1 MRNLVLGLA
10 AVLWAQTSTAWKWYG
25 YTQENSPD
33 RHTYPVS
40 TLWSSQKGVVRY
52 LSDTIYV
59 MGTYWGEHNTS
70 MELPDTVG
78 SSINPTISGAGDDVR
93 TYLAAYDRH
102 TGAILWWMYFYH
114 RSHRSDNTWG
124 QDMAVASD
132 GTVYLLLIGHPNG
145 LYWEFKNRNGGA
157 SSGSW
162 NQTVLSGARASHL
175 LKIQPYQSNPIL
187 ARSSIGLS
195 GSVEGIIISACDLKH
210 LLLVGDTLLFA
221 SGEFR
226 TLVESNLN
234 AVSSTSSTLF
244 TIPAGNIRNRG
255 LLVRW
260 NLADPN
266 LSNPK
271 AAQLRYGSFLSGNAD
286 VTGHRLAHDS
296 VSKRIRWLVE
306 MEDLGQRRLIYD
318 LSTTRF
324 GNDYWT
330 NINGPTEVTEYTLR
344 VLSINMD
351 LSFPLTLDY
360 HNLAQSTA
368 IPPTES
374 PYVFSHNDTL
384 VWARRLGINTS
395 LINGPISVSLT
406 TTSGIDYALL
416 VEQVL
421 TSSGNNPNLSL
432 YLQIPGAR
440 SLSLS
445 GMTVERAGELVYLS
459 GSASGTSWGAGN
471 SLPLGLRDNSRA
483 GFLIGLRRAD
493 PPTYRIIGY
502 RPFFSVGEARDFVE
516 VIGMIYNPTQAQ
528 FYLLG
533 TAQDSLLMRPVW
545 PLGRADTIRPSPQN
559 NIPERLWVGR
569 LDWYRISASGS
580 YTACVPDTIT
590 SAPVMIG
597 VSGRNVHTSEVPPG
611 TNPGWL
617 FDWLPLATP
626 WRSTAAPLHI
636 MGPFMGT
643 SEGTYSYDI
652 SPLVAQGQFAPGDYC
667 ISGTV
672 APVLAGRRADII
684 DTLKLTVSGTTVPV
698 MGRAT
703 QTALTYL
710 VAPYAG
716 QIGSSIPTTITG
728 PYPRYRLEDWRFPT
742 IGITNLHYLPYLRG
756 KEALLIT
763 STSVS
768 VKAVWSIDLMT
779 GLVDSLPLPP
789 NPNIQRYVPDPVRG
803 TYWTIASRTIPTSI
817 RTENLYQA
825 PPPWGTGDSLFI
837 QRPTGRVTVRRDLYP
852 MRYDSIWVRSIARAA
867 ILPHGDIIFFGVSYP
882 ISRQLQSD
890 SISLWRVSLE
900 KDTIYRLTEPNPPA
914 GCSQDGM
921 GSGAK
926 VRTPQTEIA
935 VCEDT
940 IYWIEK
946 MPHPSSCINNDI
958 TYLLRRAYP
967 TSTFPG
973 PLSYRVQTIDTIRPR
988 PGTSLRSYL
997 LYTKLPKPAL
1007 IFVTSD
1013 EVVRYQLS
1021 TQTRDTLLRCMSRSS
1036 LCCRYGLSDWI
1047 SGLDGVAL
1055 LRGGALAVLRT
1066 GTVKLAM
1073 PIALAGQ
1080 GDTLLSEESISSS
1093 SIAGGTPVSLRH
1105 SQDTLTFDW
1114 PDASG
1119 PGMDST
1125 YLEVHTT
1132 PCTRAMP
1139 FFYPFYHLPTF
1150 SVNLRGPDTVC
1161 VGQVFHTYVQPD
1173 TEVVVGTD
1181 CRVSLRLFAPAT
1193 AQQGLVSFLR
1203 DENDIVR
1210 WQATQSG
1217 YDTIRAAIAAP
1228 KWSYLVSTPSLAHPI
1243 RIREGHRLRLATALE
1258 GSYNATTFFHRPHP
1272 FLTRYNIGAYN
1283 QRILGVS
1290 SDSLW
1295 RLPYVP
1301 GDSLMKAWNILLIE
1315 PSRPCPGAGNLYCNT
1330 PWTALARVELR
1341 ESPSG
1346 PVVDSA
1352 YALIDTAGRLYFYG
1366 APLSDIGSF
1375 SIGSADTLHFCHCD
1389 PTTPK
1394 YITVRFP
1401 NHLPLHT
1408 PQLSLPVRG
1417 VGEADNIDLRDPTY
1431 LEGIPGEH
1439 YTFVP
1444 GPGGTLQAAA
1454 WAGNC
1459 ADLHNAFVP
1468 GGAHVDAGW
1477 INAADYDFVI
1487 TRNGITYGG
1496 FSIADLNSDGNVD
1509 ALDAVIVITN
1519 QNALRQSS
1527 RP

>member
-25 YTQENSPD
+25 YTQENSRDPD
-33 RHTYPVS
+33 IRPVP
-40 TLWSSQKGVVRY
+40 TIGSSQKGVVRY
-52 LSDTIYV
+52 LRDTIYV
-59 MGTYWGEHNTS
+59 MGTYGGEDNTS

-78 SSINPTISGAGDDVR
+78 SSTHPTIPGGAGNHVR

-114 RSHRSDNTWG
+114 TSGDTWG
-124 QDMAVASD
+124 QDMAIASD
-132 GTVYLLLIGHPNG
+132 GTVYLLLIGRPNR
-145 LYWEFKNRNGGA
+145 LDWEFQAPGRVPV
-157 SSGSW
+157 SGFW
-162 NQTVLSGARASHL
+162 NPTGLSGDRVSHL
-175 LKIQPYQSNPIL
+175 LKIQPYHSPPIVAQSSL
-187 ARSSIGLS
+187 GLS
-195 GSVEGIIISACDLKH
+195 ASGSGNVCDLKH

-221 SGEFR
+221 SGEFH
-226 TLVESNLN
+226 TSVALN
-234 AVSSTSSTLF
+234 DLKAVSSSTNSTLF
-244 TIPAGNIRNRG
+244 TITSPLNTKNRG

-260 NLADPN
+260 NLAANPN
-266 LSNPK
+266 LSNPT
-271 AAQLRYGSFLSGNAD
+271 AAQLRYGTPPNSAD
-286 VTGHRLAHDS
+286 VIGHRLAYDP
-296 VSKRIRWLVE
+296 VRNRIRWLVE
-306 MEDLGQRRLIYD
+306 MQDPASSSSRTLYYD
-318 LSTTRF
+318 LSDGGGGYAT
-324 GNDYWT
+324 
-330 NINGPTEVTEYTLR
+330 INGTSLVPPYTLR
-344 VLSINMD
+344 VLSLRTD
-351 LSFPLTLDY
+351 LSLPPPPNY
-360 HNLAQSTA
+360 HNLARSTSP
-368 IPPTES
+368 PPTES
-374 PYVFSHNDTL
+374 PYVFSHNNTV
-384 VWARRLGINTS
+384 VWARRLGDDAS
-395 LINGPISVSLT
+395 LINGTSSVSLT
-406 TTSGIDYALL
+406 TTPGTDYALL

-421 TSSGNNPNLSL
+421 TSSGNNPNLSR
-432 YLQIPGAR
+432 YLQIPGA
-440 SLSLS
+440 SALSLS

-471 SLPLGLRDNSRA
+471 SLPLGLRSSSRA
-483 GFLIGLRRAD
+483 GFLIGLRRAAG
-493 PPTYRIIGY
+493 PSPSTYRIIGY
-502 RPFFSVGEARDFVE
+502 RRFFSVGASRDSVE
-516 VIGMIYNPTQAQ
+516 VIGMIYNPTQVQ

-590 SAPVMIG
+590 SAPVTIE

-636 MGPFMGT
+636 MGPLMGT
-643 SEGTYSYDI
+643 SEGTYSYNI
-652 SPLVAQGQFAPGDYC
+652 SPLMARGQFAPGEYC

-672 APVLAGRRADII
+672 VPVLAGRRADII
-684 DTLKLTVSGTTVPV
+684 DTFKLTVSGTTVPA

-716 QIGSSIPTTITG
+716 QIGIGIPDITG
-728 PYPRYRLEDWRFPT
+728 PYPRYRLENWKFPT
-742 IGITNLHYLPYLRG
+742 SGITNLHYLPYLRG
-756 KEALLIT
+756 KEALLISMT
-763 STSVS
+763 SPS

-779 GLVDSLPLPP
+779 GRVDSLPLPP
-789 NPNIQRYVPDPVRG
+789 NPNIHRYVPDPVRG
-803 TYWTIASRTIPTSI
+803 TYWTIARRTIPIITD
-817 RTENLYQA
+817 NLYQA
-825 PPPWGTGDSLFI
+825 PPPWGTGDSLLI
-837 QRPTGRVTVRRDLYP
+837 QRPTGQVTVRRDVYP

-867 ILPHGDIIFFGVSYP
+867 ILPHGDIIFFGSSYP
-882 ISRQLQSD
+882 NINSV
-890 SISLWRVSLE
+890 SLWRVSLE
-900 KDTIYRLTEPNPPA
+900 KDTIYRLTEPNPPT

-926 VRTPQTEIA
+926 VRAPQTEIA
-935 VCEDT
+935 VCGDT
-940 IYWIEK
+940 IYWIEIV
-946 MPHPSSCINNDI
+946 PRPLCTNNDT

-973 PLSYRVQTIDTIRPR
+973 PLSYQVQTIDTIRIR
-988 PGTSLRSYL
+988 SSTSLRSYL

-1007 IFVTSD
+1007 IFGTSD

-1021 TQTRDTLLRCMSRSS
+1021 TQTRDTLLRCMGGSF
-1036 LCCRYGLSDWI
+1036 LCCKYGLSDWI
-1047 SGLDGVAL
+1047 SGLGGVAL
-1055 LRGGALAVLRT
+1055 LRGGALAVLHD
-1066 GTVKLAM
+1066 GVTVKLAM

-1080 GDTLLSEESISSS
+1080 RDTLLSEGSISSS
-1093 SIAGGTPVSLRH
+1093 SIAGGTSVSPLGH
-1105 SQDTLTFDW
+1105 SQDTLTFGW
-1114 PDASG
+1114 PSASG

-1125 YLEVHTT
+1125 YLQVQTT
-1132 PCTRAMP
+1132 SCTRAMP

-1161 VGQVFHTYVQPD
+1161 VGQVFHTYVQRD

-1193 AQQGLVSFLR
+1193 AQQGRVSLITGGN
-1203 DENDIVR
+1203 EIVR
-1210 WQATQSG
+1210 WRATQSG

-1228 KWSYLVSTPSLAHPI
+1228 KWSYLVSTSSLAHPI
-1243 RIREGHRLRLATALE
+1243 RIREGHRLRLTTALE
-1258 GSYNATTFFHRPHP
+1258 GSYNGTTFFHRPHP
-1272 FLTRYNIGAYN
+1272 FLTRYNLAAYN

-1301 GDSLMKAWNILLIE
+1301 GDSLMKAWNILFLIE
-1315 PSRPCPGAGNLYCNT
+1315 PSGPCPGAGSWYCDT

-1366 APLSDIGSF
+1366 APLSRIDFPIV
-1375 SIGSADTLHFCHCD
+1375 GSADTLHFCHCN
-1389 PTTPK
+1389 PNTPK

-1417 VGEADNIDLRDPTY
+1417 VGQADSIDLRDPTY

-1444 GPGGTLQAAA
+1444 GPGGTLRAAA

-1459 ADLHNAFVP
+1459 ADLHNAFIP

-1487 TRNGITYGG
+1487 TRNGITSG
-1496 FSIADLNSDGNVD
+1496 FSIADLNSDGIVN

>member
-1 MRNLVLGLA
+1 MRSFVFGLA

-25 YTQENSPD
+25 YTQENNPD
-33 RHTYPVS
+33 PKIRPVP
-40 TLWSSQKGVVRY
+40 TIWSSQKGVVRY

-59 MGTYWGEHNTS
+59 MGTYRGQNGTD

-78 SSINPTISGAGDDVR
+78 SSINPTIHGANNYDR

-114 RSHRSDNTWG
+114 SSGSTWG

-145 LYWEFKNRNGGA
+145 LYWVFQARGG
-157 SSGSW
+157 GSVSNFW
-162 NQTVLSGARASHL
+162 NPAGLSGDRASHL
-175 LKIQPYQSNPIL
+175 LKIQPYHPTLVVAQ
-187 ARSSIGLS
+187 SSIGLS
-195 GSVEGIIISACDLKH
+195 GSGACDLKH
-210 LLLVGDTLLFA
+210 LLLIGNTLLFA
-221 SGEFR
+221 SGEFH
-226 TLVESNLN
+226 TSIVSNLN
-234 AVSSTSSTLF
+234 AVIAGLSLPNLLFSITSLTN
-244 TIPAGNIRNRG
+244 TNKRG

-260 NLADPN
+260 NLAAHPD
-266 LSNPK
+266 LSSPT
-271 AAQLRYGSFLSGNAD
+271 AAQLRYEGLLSGNAD
-286 VTGHRLAHDS
+286 VTGHRLAYDP
-296 VSKRIRWLVE
+296 VSNRIRWLVE
-306 MEDLGQRRLIYD
+306 MRDPGSSSSRTLYYD
-318 LSTTRF
+318 LSSGGGGSVTIGGTTV
-324 GNDYWT
+324 
-330 NINGPTEVTEYTLR
+330 PPYTLR
-344 VLSINMD
+344 MLSLNTD
-351 LSFPLTLDY
+351 LSLPPPPNY
-360 HNLAQSTA
+360 HNLAQS
-368 IPPTES
+368 IFMPPTES

-384 VWARRLGINTS
+384 VWARPLGENTS
-395 LINGPISVSLT
+395 LISDTSSVPIT
-406 TTSGIDYALL
+406 TTSGTDYALL

-421 TSSGNNPNLSL
+421 TSSGNNPNLSR
-432 YLQIPGAR
+432 YLQIPGA
-440 SLSLS
+440 SALSLS
-445 GMTVERAGELVYLS
+445 GMTIERAGELVYLS
-459 GSASGTSWGAGN
+459 GSASGTSWGVGN
-471 SLPLGLRDNSRA
+471 SLPLGLRSSSRA
-483 GFLIGLRRAD
+483 GFLIGLRRAV
-493 PPTYRIIGY
+493 PSTYRIIGY
-502 RPFFSVGEARDFVE
+502 RRFFSVGASRDSVE
-516 VIGMIYNPTQAQ
+516 VNGMIYNPTQAQ

-545 PLGRADTIRPSPQN
+545 SLGRADTIRPSWQN

-590 SAPVMIG
+590 SAPVTIE
-597 VSGRNVHTSEVPPG
+597 VSGRNVHTSEVPAG

-636 MGPFMGT
+636 MGPIMGT
-643 SEGTYSYDI
+643 SEGTYNYGI
-652 SPLVAQGQFAPGDYC
+652 SPLVAQGQFAPGEYC

-672 APVLAGRRADII
+672 VPVLVGRRADII
-684 DTLKLTVSGTTVPV
+684 DTLKLTVTGTTVPA

-716 QIGSSIPTTITG
+716 QMGSSIPTITG
-728 PYPRYRLEDWRFPT
+728 PYPRYRLENWQFP
-742 IGITNLHYLPYLRG
+742 IDITPHYLPYLRG

-763 STSVS
+763 STSV
-768 VKAVWSIDLMT
+768 KAVWSIDLMT
-779 GLVDSLPLPP
+779 GLIDSLPLPP

-803 TYWTIASRTIPTSI
+803 TYWTIARRTILTSI
-817 RTENLYQA
+817 ITENLYQA
-825 PPPWGTGDSLFI
+825 PPPWGTGDSLLI
-837 QRPTGRVTVRRDLYP
+837 QRPTGRVTVRRDVYP
-852 MRYDSIWVRSIARAA
+852 MRYDSIWARFIARAA

-882 ISRQLQSD
+882 TIFD
-890 SISLWRVSLE
+890 SVSLWRVSLE
-900 KDTIYRLTEPNPPA
+900 KDTIYRLTTPNPPA

-926 VRTPQTEIA
+926 VRMPQTEIA
-935 VCEDT
+935 VCGDT

-946 MPHPSSCINNDI
+946 VPNSLCINNDT

-973 PLSYRVQTIDTIRPR
+973 PLSYQVQTIDTIRLR
-988 PGTSLRSYL
+988 SGPGISLQSYL

-1007 IFVTSD
+1007 IFGTSK

-1021 TQTRDTLLRCMSRSS
+1021 TQTRDTLLRCMSGSF
-1036 LCCRYGLSDWI
+1036 LCCSYGLSDWI
-1047 SGLDGVAL
+1047 SGLDGTAL
-1055 LRGGALAVLRT
+1055 LRGGALAVLDG

-1080 GDTLLSEESISSS
+1080 GDTLLSEGIISSS
-1093 SIAGGTPVSLRH
+1093 SIAGGTPVSLGH
-1105 SQDTLTFDW
+1105 SQDTLTFGW
-1114 PDASG
+1114 PGASG

-1125 YLEVHTT
+1125 YLQVHTT
-1132 PCTRAMP
+1132 SCTRAMP

-1161 VGQVFHTYVQPD
+1161 VGQVFHTYVQRD

-1193 AQQGLVSFLR
+1193 AQQGLVSFLTGGN
-1203 DENDIVR
+1203 EIVR
-1210 WQATQSG
+1210 WRAIQPG
-1217 YDTIRAAIAAP
+1217 YDTIQAAIAAP
-1228 KWSYLVSTPSLAHPI
+1228 KWSYLVATSSLAHPI
-1243 RIREGHRLRLATALE
+1243 RIREGHRLRLTTALE

-1272 FLTRYNIGAYN
+1272 FLTRYNIAAYN

-1301 GDSLMKAWNILLIE
+1301 GDSLMKAWNILFLIE
-1315 PSRPCPGAGNLYCNT
+1315 PSGPCPGAGNWYCDT
-1330 PWTALARVELR
+1330 PWTAIARVELR

-1366 APLSDIGSF
+1366 APLNGVGS
-1375 SIGSADTLHFCHCD
+1375 SIGSVDTLHFCHCD
-1389 PTTPK
+1389 HTTPK

-1417 VGEADNIDLRDPTY
+1417 VGEADSIDLRDPTY

-1444 GPGGTLQAAA
+1444 GPGGTLRAAA

-1459 ADLHNAFVP
+1459 ADLHNVFIP

-1487 TRNGITYGG
+1487 TRNGVTYGG
-1496 FSIADLNSDGNVD
+1496 FSIADLNSDGNVN

>member
-25 YTQENSPD
+25 YTQEDNPNPNI
-33 RHTYPVS
+33 RPVP
-40 TLWSSQKGVVRY
+40 TIWSSQKGVVRY
-52 LSDTIYV
+52 LGDTVYV
-59 MGTYWGEHNTS
+59 MGTYRGSDGTN
-70 MELPDTVG
+70 MGLPDTVG
-78 SSINPTISGAGDDVR
+78 SSINPTIPGAGNRGR

-102 TGAILWWMYFYH
+102 TGAILWWMYFY
-114 RSHRSDNTWG
+114 SLDGIWG

-132 GTVYLLLIGHPNG
+132 GTVYLLLIGHPIL
-145 LYWEFKNRNGGA
+145 LYWEFRKRNGGPPT
-157 SSGSW
+157 SGFW
-162 NQTVLSGARASHL
+162 NPFTLSGHRASHL
-175 LKIQPYQSNPIL
+175 LKIQPYRSNPIV
-187 ARSSIGLS
+187 ARSSVGLVGS
-195 GSVEGIIISACDLKH
+195 GIDKACDLKH
-210 LLLVGDTLLFA
+210 LLLIGDTLLFA
-221 SGEFR
+221 SGEFH
-226 TLVESNLN
+226 TSVASNSLM
-234 AVSSTSSTLF
+234 AETPSAGGTLF
-244 TIPAGNIRNRG
+244 TITSPLNTKNRG

-266 LSNPK
+266 LSRLT
-271 AAQLRYGSFLSGNAD
+271 AAQLRYEAPPLNNAD
-286 VTGHRLAHDS
+286 VTGHRLAYDP
-296 VSKRIRWLVE
+296 VSNRIRWLVE
-306 MEDLGQRRLIYD
+306 MQDPASPSSRTLYYD
-318 LSTTRF
+318 PPIGWWGSATIATIGGTTA
-324 GNDYWT
+324 
-330 NINGPTEVTEYTLR
+330 PPYTLR
-344 VLSINMD
+344 ILSLNTD
-351 LSFPLTLDY
+351 LSLPPTPNY
-360 HNLAQSTA
+360 HNLAQSTST
-368 IPPTES
+368 PPTES
-374 PYVFSHNDTL
+374 PYVFSHNNTL

-395 LINGPISVSLT
+395 LIDDTSPVSLT

-421 TSSGNNPNLSL
+421 TNSGNDPNLSRHV
-432 YLQIPGAR
+432 QIPGA
-440 SLSLS
+440 SALSLS

-459 GSASGTSWGAGN
+459 GSASGTSWGVGN
-471 SLPLGLRDNSRA
+471 SLPLGLRSSSRA
-483 GFLIGLRRAD
+483 GFLIGLRRAG

-502 RPFFSVGEARDFVE
+502 RPFFSVGASRDSVE
-516 VIGMIYNPTQAQ
+516 VNGMIYNPTQAQ

-545 PLGRADTIRPSPQN
+545 PLGKTDTIRPSSI
-559 NIPERLWVGR
+559 IPERLWVGR

-590 SAPVMIG
+590 SASVGVG
-597 VSGRNVHTSEVPPG
+597 VSGRNVDNSEVPPG

-626 WRSTAAPLHI
+626 WQSTAAPLHI
-636 MGPFMGT
+636 MGPIADD

-652 SPLVAQGQFAPGDYC
+652 PSLVAQGQFAPGEYC

-672 APVLAGRRADII
+672 VPVLAGRRADII
-684 DTLKLTVSGTTVPV
+684 DTLKLTVTGTTVPA

-716 QIGSSIPTTITG
+716 QMGSNIPDITG
-728 PYPRYRLEDWRFPT
+728 PYPRHRLENWKFP
-742 IGITNLHYLPYLRG
+742 IGITPHYLPYLRG

-763 STSVS
+763 STS

-779 GLVDSLPLPP
+779 GLVDSLPLPS
-789 NPNIQRYVPDPVRG
+789 NPNIQMYVPDPVRG
-803 TYWTIASRTIPTSI
+803 TYWTIAWRRMLTSI
-817 RTENLYQA
+817 ITENLYQA
-825 PPPWGTGDSLFI
+825 PPPWGTGDSLLI
-837 QRPTGRVTVRRDLYP
+837 QRPTGRVTVRRDVYP

-882 ISRQLQSD
+882 TIFD
-890 SISLWRVSLE
+890 SVSLWRVSLE

-926 VRTPQTEIA
+926 VQTPQTEIA
-935 VCEDT
+935 VCGDT

-946 MPHPSSCINNDI
+946 MPHPSSCINNDT

-973 PLSYRVQTIDTIRPR
+973 PLSYQVQTIDTIRLGSR
-988 PGTSLRSYL
+988 ISLWSCL

-1007 IFVTSD
+1007 IFGTSSSGTSK

-1021 TQTRDTLLRCMSRSS
+1021 TQTRDTLLRCMSGSS

-1047 SGLDGVAL
+1047 RGLDGVAL
-1055 LRGGALAVLRT
+1055 LRGGALAVLHD

-1080 GDTLLSEESISSS
+1080 GDTLLSEGSISSS
-1093 SIAGGTPVSLRH
+1093 SIAGGTSVSLLGH
-1105 SQDTLTFDW
+1105 SQDTLTFGW

-1125 YLEVHTT
+1125 YLQVHTT

-1161 VGQVFHTYVQPD
+1161 VGQVFHTYVQRN
-1173 TEVVVGTD
+1173 TEVVVGTN
-1181 CRVSLRLFAPAT
+1181 CRVSLQLFARAT
-1193 AQQGLVSFLR
+1193 AQQGRVSSLTGGN
-1203 DENDIVR
+1203 EIVR
-1210 WQATQSG
+1210 WRATQPD

-1228 KWSYLVSTPSLAHPI
+1228 KWSYLVATSSLAHPI
-1243 RIREGHRLRLATALE
+1243 RIREGHRLRLTTALE

-1272 FLTRYNIGAYN
+1272 FLTRYNIAAYN

-1301 GDSLMKAWNILLIE
+1301 GDSLMMAWNILLAE
-1315 PSRPCPGAGNLYCNT
+1315 PLRPCPGAGTWYCDT
-1330 PWTALARVELR
+1330 PWPALARVELR
-1341 ESPSG
+1341 ESSSG

-1366 APLSDIGSF
+1366 APLNRIG
-1375 SIGSADTLHFCHCD
+1375 IPNGSADTLHFCHCN
-1389 PTTPK
+1389 PNTPK

-1408 PQLSLPVRG
+1408 PEVSLPVRG

-1444 GPGGTLQAAA
+1444 GPGGTLRAAA

-1459 ADLHNAFVP
+1459 ADLHNVFIP

-1477 INAADYDFVI
+1477 INAADYDFII
-1487 TRNGITYGG
+1487 TRNGVTYGG
-1496 FSIADLNSDGNVD
+1496 FSIADLNSDGSVD

>member
-1 MRNLVLGLA
+1 MRSFVFGLA

-33 RHTYPVS
+33 PNIGPVS
-40 TLWSSQKGVVRY
+40 TLWSSQEGVVRY

-59 MGTYWGEHNTS
+59 MGTYRGQDGTG

-78 SSINPTISGAGDDVR
+78 SSINPTIPGAGNYDR

-114 RSHRSDNTWG
+114 SSGSTWG

-145 LYWEFKNRNGGA
+145 LNCVFQARGGGTV
-157 SSGSW
+157 SGSW
-162 NQTVLSGARASHL
+162 NPAGLSGDRASHL
-175 LKIQPYQSNPIL
+175 LKIQPYQSIPL
-187 ARSSIGLS
+187 VAQSSLGLS
-195 GSVEGIIISACDLKH
+195 GSGSDKACDLKH
-210 LLLVGDTLLFA
+210 LLLIGNTLLFA

-226 TLVESNLN
+226 TSVASNLN
-234 AVSSTSSTLF
+234 AVSFSTSPLF
-244 TIPAGNIRNRG
+244 TITSPSNTKNRG

-260 NLADPN
+260 NLAADPD
-266 LSNPK
+266 LSSPT
-271 AAQLRYGSFLSGNAD
+271 AAQLRYEGSPNNAD
-286 VTGHRLAHDS
+286 VTGHRLAYDP
-296 VSKRIRWLVE
+296 VSNRIRWLVE
-306 MEDLGQRRLIYD
+306 MQDPASPSSRTLYYD
-318 LSTTRF
+318 LSSGGGGSATIATIGGTT
-324 GNDYWT
+324 D
-330 NINGPTEVTEYTLR
+330 PPYTLR
-344 VLSINMD
+344 ILSLNTD
-351 LSFPLTLDY
+351 LSLPPTPNY
-360 HNLAQSTA
+360 HNLAQSTST
-368 IPPTES
+368 PPTES
-374 PYVFSHNDTL
+374 PYVLSHNDTL
-384 VWARRLGINTS
+384 VWARRLRINTS
-395 LINGPISVSLT
+395 LIDGASSESIT
-406 TTSGIDYALL
+406 TTSNTDYALL

-421 TSSGNNPNLSL
+421 TSSGNNPNLSR
-432 YLQIPGAR
+432 YLQIPGA
-440 SLSLS
+440 SALSLS

-471 SLPLGLRDNSRA
+471 SLPLGLHSSSRA

-502 RPFFSVGEARDFVE
+502 RPFFSVGETRDSVE
-516 VIGMIYNPTQAQ
+516 VNGMIYNPTQVQ

-545 PLGRADTIRPSPQN
+545 PLGKMDTIRPSPQN

-580 YTACVPDTIT
+580 YTACAPDTIT

-626 WRSTAAPLHI
+626 WQSTAAPLHI
-636 MGPFMGT
+636 MGPIMGI
-643 SEGTYSYDI
+643 SEGTYNYAF
-652 SPLVAQGQFAPGDYC
+652 SPLVAKGQFAPGEYC

-672 APVLAGRRADII
+672 VPVLAGRHADII
-684 DTLKLTVSGTTVPV
+684 DTLKLTVSGTTVPA

-716 QIGSSIPTTITG
+716 QMGSSIPDITG
-728 PYPRYRLEDWRFPT
+728 PYPRYRLENWKFPT
-742 IGITNLHYLPYLRG
+742 SGITNLHYLPYLRG

-763 STSVS
+763 RTN
-768 VKAVWSIDLMT
+768 AVWSIDLMT

-803 TYWTIASRTIPTSI
+803 TYWTIARRTILI
-817 RTENLYQA
+817 TENLYQA
-825 PPPWGTGDSLFI
+825 PPPWGTGDSLLI
-837 QRPTGRVTVRRDLYP
+837 QRPTGRVTVRRDVYP
-852 MRYDSIWVRSIARAA
+852 MRYDSIWVRSIARVA

-882 ISRQLQSD
+882 IQSN

-926 VRTPQTEIA
+926 VQTPQTEIA
-935 VCEDT
+935 VCGDT

-946 MPHPSSCINNDI
+946 MPHPSSCINNDT

-973 PLSYRVQTIDTIRPR
+973 PLSYQVQTIDTIRLR
-988 PGTSLRSYL
+988 SGIFLRSYL

-1007 IFVTSD
+1007 IFGTSN

-1021 TQTRDTLLRCMSRSS
+1021 TQTRDTLLRCMSGSF

-1047 SGLDGVAL
+1047 SGLGGVAL
-1055 LRGGALAVLRT
+1055 LRGGALAVLHS

-1080 GDTLLSEESISSS
+1080 GDTLLSEGVLTGS
-1093 SIAGGTPVSLRH
+1093 SIAGGTPVSLGH
-1105 SQDTLTFDW
+1105 SQDTLTFGW
-1114 PDASG
+1114 PGASG

-1125 YLEVHTT
+1125 YLQVHTT
-1132 PCTRAMP
+1132 SCTRAMP

-1150 SVNLRGPDTVC
+1150 SVNLQGPDTVC
-1161 VGQVFHTYVQPD
+1161 VGQVFHTYVQRD

-1181 CRVSLRLFAPAT
+1181 CRVSLRLFRLAT
-1193 AQQGLVSFLR
+1193 AQQGLVSSIA
-1203 DENDIVR
+1203 DGNEIVR
-1210 WQATQSG
+1210 WRALSPGFDTVTATLQFP
-1217 YDTIRAAIAAP
+1217 A
-1228 KWSYLVSTPSLAHPI
+1228 KWSYLVSPDSVAHPI
-1243 RIREGHRLRLATALE
+1243 RVRDGYRIRVHTALE
-1258 GSYNATTFFHRPHP
+1258 GPYDATTFLHKRHP
-1272 FLTRYNIGAYN
+1272 FLTRYILAAYN
-1283 QRILGVS
+1283 QRTLGVAP
-1290 SDSLW
+1290 DSLW

-1301 GDSLMKAWNILLIE
+1301 GDSLMKAWNLFLIE
-1315 PSRPCPGAGNLYCNT
+1315 PSGPCPGAGNWYCDT
-1330 PWTALARVELR
+1330 PWTLLARVELR

-1366 APLSDIGSF
+1366 APLSRIGTPN
-1375 SIGSADTLHFCHCD
+1375 GSADTLHFCHCN
-1389 PTTPK
+1389 PNTPK

-1408 PQLSLPVRG
+1408 PEVSLPVRG

-1459 ADLHNAFVP
+1459 ADLHNVFIP

>member
-1 MRNLVLGLA
+1 V
-10 AVLWAQTSTAWKWYG
+10 
-25 YTQENSPD
+25 
-33 RHTYPVS
+33 
-40 TLWSSQKGVVRY
+40 
-52 LSDTIYV
+52 
-59 MGTYWGEHNTS
+59 
-70 MELPDTVG
+70 
-78 SSINPTISGAGDDVR
+78 
-93 TYLAAYDRH
+93 
-102 TGAILWWMYFYH
+102 
-114 RSHRSDNTWG
+114 
-124 QDMAVASD
+124 
-132 GTVYLLLIGHPNG
+132 
-145 LYWEFKNRNGGA
+145 
-157 SSGSW
+157 
-162 NQTVLSGARASHL
+162 
-175 LKIQPYQSNPIL
+175 
-187 ARSSIGLS
+187 
-195 GSVEGIIISACDLKH
+195 
-210 LLLVGDTLLFA
+210 
-221 SGEFR
+221 
-226 TLVESNLN
+226 
-234 AVSSTSSTLF
+234 
-244 TIPAGNIRNRG
+244 
-255 LLVRW
+255 
-260 NLADPN
+260 
-266 LSNPK
+266 
-271 AAQLRYGSFLSGNAD
+271 
-286 VTGHRLAHDS
+286 
-296 VSKRIRWLVE
+296 
-306 MEDLGQRRLIYD
+306 
-318 LSTTRF
+318 
-324 GNDYWT
+324 
-330 NINGPTEVTEYTLR
+330 
-344 VLSINMD
+344 
-351 LSFPLTLDY
+351 
-360 HNLAQSTA
+360 
-368 IPPTES
+368 
-374 PYVFSHNDTL
+374 
-384 VWARRLGINTS
+384 
-395 LINGPISVSLT
+395 
-406 TTSGIDYALL
+406 LL

-421 TSSGNNPNLSL
+421 SGGGNDAQLSR
-432 YLQIPGAR
+432 YVQIPQAIR
-440 SLSLS
+440 LHLS
-445 GMTVERAGELVYLS
+445 GMAVEREGELVYLS
-459 GSASGTSWGAGN
+459 GAADNQSWGPGN
-471 SLPLGLRDNSRA
+471 ALPLGLQPNSRS
-483 GFLIGLRRAD
+483 GFLIGLRRI
-493 PPTYRIIGY
+493 PSSYRIVGY
-502 RPFFSVGEARDFVE
+502 RRFFSVDDSQDKVEA
-516 VIGMIYNPTQAQ
+516 IGMAYNPAQVQ

-590 SAPVMIG
+590 SASVMIG
-597 VSGRNVHTSEVPPG
+597 VSGRNVDISEVPPG

-626 WRSTAAPLHI
+626 WQSTAAPLHI
-636 MGPFMGT
+636 MGPIADD
-643 SEGTYSYDI
+643 SEGNNYELS
-652 SPLVAQGQFAPGDYC
+652 SLVAQGQFAPGDYC

-672 APVLAGRRADII
+672 VPVLAGRRADII
-684 DTLKLTVSGTTVPV
+684 DTLKLTVTGTTVPA

-716 QIGSSIPTTITG
+716 QMGSGVPTITG
-728 PYPRYRLEDWRFPT
+728 PYPRHRLENWKFP
-742 IGITNLHYLPYLRG
+742 IAITPYYLPYLRG

-763 STSVS
+763 ITSVS

-779 GLVDSLPLPP
+779 GLVDNLPLPP

-803 TYWTIASRTIPTSI
+803 TYWTIARRTMTN
-817 RTENLYQA
+817 NLYQA
-825 PPPWGTGDSLFI
+825 PPPWGTGDSLLI
-837 QRPTGRVTVRRDLYP
+837 QRPTGRVTVRRDAYP
-852 MRYDSIWVRSIARAA
+852 MRYDSIWVSSIERAA
-867 ILPHGDIIFFGVSYP
+867 ILPHGDIIFFGFSYP
-882 ISRQLQSD
+882 IGFN

-926 VRTPQTEIA
+926 VRAPQTEIA
-935 VCEDT
+935 VCGDT
-940 IYWIEK
+940 IYWIEQV
-946 MPHPSSCINNDI
+946 PNPSCINNDT

-967 TSTFPG
+967 TSAFPG
-973 PLSYRVQTIDTIRPR
+973 PLSYQVQTIDTIRLR
-988 PGTSLRSYL
+988 SGPGISLRSYL

-1007 IFVTSD
+1007 IFGTSS

-1021 TQTRDTLLRCMSRSS
+1021 TQTRDTLLRCMSGSS

-1055 LRGGALAVLRT
+1055 LRGGALAVLHD

-1080 GDTLLSEESISSS
+1080 GDTLLSEGILTGS
-1093 SIAGGTPVSLRH
+1093 SIAGGTSVSLLGH
-1105 SQDTLTFDW
+1105 SQDTLTFGW
-1114 PDASG
+1114 PGASG

-1125 YLEVHTT
+1125 YLQVHTT
-1132 PCTRAMP
+1132 SCARAKP

-1161 VGQVFHTYVQPD
+1161 VGQVFHTCVQHD

-1181 CRVSLRLFAPAT
+1181 CRVSLRLFRRAT
-1193 AQQGLVSFLR
+1193 AQQGLVSSLTGGN
-1203 DENDIVR
+1203 EIVR
-1210 WQATQSG
+1210 WRATQPG
-1217 YDTIRAAIAAP
+1217 YDTIWAAIAAP
-1228 KWSYLVSTPSLAHPI
+1228 KWSYLVATSSLAHPI
-1243 RIREGHRLRLATALE
+1243 RIRQGHRLRLTTALE
-1258 GSYNATTFFHRPHP
+1258 GSYNATTFFHRPHT
-1272 FLTRYNIGAYN
+1272 FLTRYNIAAYN

-1295 RLPYVP
+1295 RLPYVG
-1301 GDSLMKAWNILLIE
+1301 GDSLMKAWNILPRE
-1315 PSRPCPGAGNLYCNT
+1315 PSGPCPGADTWYCDT

-1366 APLSDIGSF
+1366 APLS
-1375 SIGSADTLHFCHCD
+1375 SIVFPVGSADTLHFCHCD

-1408 PQLSLPVRG
+1408 PQVSLPVRG

-1459 ADLHNAFVP
+1459 ADLHNVFIP
-1468 GGAHVDAGW
+1468 GGAHVDSGW

-1496 FSIADLNSDGNVD
+1496 FSIADLNSDGSVD

>member
-33 RHTYPVS
+33 PLIYPVS

-59 MGTYWGEHNTS
+59 MGTYRGEDNTS

-78 SSINPTISGAGDDVR
+78 SSIDPTILGAGYHGR

-114 RSHRSDNTWG
+114 RSDGTWG

-162 NQTVLSGARASHL
+162 NQTVLSGSGASHL
-175 LKIQPYQSNPIL
+175 LKIQPYQSNPVV

-195 GSVEGIIISACDLKH
+195 GSVEGIEISACDLKH

-226 TLVESNLN
+226 TFVQSNLN

-244 TIPAGNIRNRG
+244 EITSNIYNRG

-260 NLADPN
+260 NLADYPD
-266 LSNPK
+266 LSSPT
-271 AAQLRYGSFLSGNAD
+271 AAQLRYVGPPGEN
-286 VTGHRLAHDS
+286 VTGHRLAYDP

-306 MEDLGQRRLIYD
+306 MGDLGQRRLIYD
-318 LSTTRF
+318 LSTTPF
-324 GNDYWT
+324 GNDYST
-330 NINGPTEVTEYTLR
+330 TINGPTDVTEYTLR
-344 VLSINMD
+344 VLSIKMD
-351 LSFPLTLDY
+351 LSLPPTPNY
-360 HNLAQSTA
+360 HNLSQTAA
-368 IPPTES
+368 IPDPES
-374 PYVFSHNDTL
+374 PYLFSYNDTL
-384 VWARRLGINTS
+384 VWSRSIWYTS
-395 LINGPISVSLT
+395 TLIDGPSSTPISGTFGYDHV
-406 TTSGIDYALL
+406 LL

-421 TSSGNNPNLSL
+421 SGGGNDAQLSR
-432 YLQIPGAR
+432 YVQIPEAIR
-440 SLSLS
+440 LHLS
-445 GMTVERAGELVYLS
+445 GMAVEREGELVYLS
-459 GSASGTSWGAGN
+459 GAADGESWGPGN
-471 SLPLGLRDNSRA
+471 ALPLGLQPNSRS
-483 GFLIGLRRAD
+483 GFLMGLRRT
-493 PPTYRIIGY
+493 PSSYRIVGY
-502 RPFFSVGEARDFVE
+502 RRFFSVDDSRDKVEA
-516 VIGMIYNPTQAQ
+516 IGMAYNPAQAQ

-545 PLGRADTIRPSPQN
+545 PLGKTDTIRPSSI
-559 NIPERLWVGR
+559 IPERLWVGR

-590 SAPVMIG
+590 SSVTVG
-597 VSGRNVHTSEVPPG
+597 VSGRNVDITEVPPG
-611 TNPGWL
+611 INPGWL

-636 MGPFMGT
+636 MGPITGT
-643 SEGTYSYDI
+643 SEGTYNYGI

-672 APVLAGRRADII
+672 VPVLAGRRADII
-684 DTLKLTVSGTTVPV
+684 DTLKLTVSGTTVPA

-716 QIGSSIPTTITG
+716 QMGSGVPTITG
-728 PYPRYRLEDWRFPT
+728 PYPRHRLEYWKFPFD
-742 IGITNLHYLPYLRG
+742 ITPHYLPYLRG

-763 STSVS
+763 STGLR
-768 VKAVWSIDLMT
+768 AVWSIDLMT

-789 NPNIQRYVPDPVRG
+789 NPNIQGYVPDPVRG
-803 TYWTIASRTIPTSI
+803 TYWTIARRTILTSI

-825 PPPWGTGDSLFI
+825 PPPWGTGDSLLI
-837 QRPTGRVTVRRDLYP
+837 QRPTGQVTVRRDVYP

-935 VCEDT
+935 VCGDT
-940 IYWIEK
+940 IYWIEQV
-946 MPHPSSCINNDI
+946 PRPSCINNDT

-967 TSTFPG
+967 TSAFPG
-973 PLSYRVQTIDTIRPR
+973 PLSYQVQTIDTIRLR
-988 PGTSLRSYL
+988 SDISLRSYL

-1007 IFVTSD
+1007 IFGTSS

-1021 TQTRDTLLRCMSRSS
+1021 TQTRDTLLRCMSRF

-1055 LRGGALAVLRT
+1055 LRGGALAVLCA

-1080 GDTLLSEESISSS
+1080 GDTLLSEGIITGSST
-1093 SIAGGTPVSLRH
+1093 AGGTSVFPGH

-1181 CRVSLRLFAPAT
+1181 CRVSLWLFAPAT
-1193 AQQGLVSFLR
+1193 AQEGLVSFLR
-1203 DENDIVR
+1203 YENDIVR

-1217 YDTIRAAIAAP
+1217 YDTIRAAIPAP
-1228 KWSYLVSTPSLAHPI
+1228 KWSYLVATSSLAHPI
-1243 RIREGHRLRLATALE
+1243 RIREGHRLRLTTALE

-1315 PSRPCPGAGNLYCNT
+1315 PSRPCPGAGTWYCNT

-1352 YALIDTAGRLYFYG
+1352 YVLIDTAGRLYFYG
-1366 APLSDIGSF
+1366 APLG
-1375 SIGSADTLHFCHCD
+1375 SIGFPDGSVDTLHFCHCN
-1389 PTTPK
+1389 PNTPK

-1408 PQLSLPVRG
+1408 PEVSLPVRG
-1417 VGEADNIDLRDPTY
+1417 VGQADSIDLRDPTY

-1444 GPGGTLQAAA
+1444 GPGGTLRAAA

-1459 ADLHNAFVP
+1459 ADLHNAFIP

-1487 TRNGITYGG
+1487 TRNGVTYGG

>member
-33 RHTYPVS
+33 PLIYPVS

-59 MGTYWGEHNTS
+59 MGTYRGEDNTS

-78 SSINPTISGAGDDVR
+78 SSIDPTILGAGYHGR

-114 RSHRSDNTWG
+114 RSDGTWG

-162 NQTVLSGARASHL
+162 NQTVLSGSGASHL
-175 LKIQPYQSNPIL
+175 LKIQPYQSNPVV

-195 GSVEGIIISACDLKH
+195 GSVEGIEISACDLKH

-226 TLVESNLN
+226 TFVQSNLN

-244 TIPAGNIRNRG
+244 EITSNIYNRG

-260 NLADPN
+260 NLADYPD
-266 LSNPK
+266 LSSPT
-271 AAQLRYGSFLSGNAD
+271 AAQLRYVGPPGEN
-286 VTGHRLAHDS
+286 VTGHRLAYDP

-306 MEDLGQRRLIYD
+306 MGDLGQRRLIYD
-318 LSTTRF
+318 LSTTPF
-324 GNDYWT
+324 GNDYST
-330 NINGPTEVTEYTLR
+330 TINGPTDVTEYTLR
-344 VLSINMD
+344 VLSIKMD
-351 LSFPLTLDY
+351 LSLPPTPNY
-360 HNLAQSTA
+360 HNLSQTAA
-368 IPPTES
+368 IPDPES
-374 PYVFSHNDTL
+374 PYLFSYNDTL
-384 VWARRLGINTS
+384 VWSRSIWYTS
-395 LINGPISVSLT
+395 TLIDGPSSTPISGTFGYDHV
-406 TTSGIDYALL
+406 LL

-421 TSSGNNPNLSL
+421 SGGGNDAQLSR
-432 YLQIPGAR
+432 YVQIPEAIR
-440 SLSLS
+440 LHLS
-445 GMTVERAGELVYLS
+445 GMAVEREGELVYLS
-459 GSASGTSWGAGN
+459 GAADGESWGPGN
-471 SLPLGLRDNSRA
+471 ALPLGLQPNSRS
-483 GFLIGLRRAD
+483 GFLMGLRRT
-493 PPTYRIIGY
+493 PSSYRIVGY
-502 RPFFSVGEARDFVE
+502 RRFFSVDDSRDKVEA
-516 VIGMIYNPTQAQ
+516 IGMAYNPAQAQ

-533 TAQDSLLMRPVW
+533 TAQDSLLMGPVW
-545 PLGRADTIRPSPQN
+545 PLGRTDTIRPSPQN

-580 YTACVPDTIT
+580 YMACVPDTIT
-590 SAPVMIG
+590 SASVVVG

-636 MGPFMGT
+636 MGPITGT
-643 SEGTYSYDI
+643 SEGTYSYGI
-652 SPLVAQGQFAPGDYC
+652 SPLVASGQFAPGDYC

-672 APVLAGRRADII
+672 VPVSAGRRADII
-684 DTLKLTVSGTTVPV
+684 DTLKLTVTGTTVPA
-698 MGRAT
+698 MARAT

-789 NPNIQRYVPDPVRG
+789 NPNIQGYVPDPVRG
-803 TYWTIASRTIPTSI
+803 TYWTIARRTILTSI

-825 PPPWGTGDSLFI
+825 PPPWGTGDSLLI
-837 QRPTGRVTVRRDLYP
+837 QRPTGQVTVRRDVYP

-926 VRTPQTEIA
+926 VRAPQTEIA
-935 VCEDT
+935 VCVDT
-940 IYWIEK
+940 IYWIEQV
-946 MPHPSSCINNDI
+946 PNSCINNDI

-967 TSTFPG
+967 TSAFPG
-973 PLSYRVQTIDTIRPR
+973 PLSYQVQTIDTIRLR

-1021 TQTRDTLLRCMSRSS
+1021 TQTRDTLLRCMSRF

-1055 LRGGALAVLRT
+1055 LRGGALAVLCA

-1080 GDTLLSEESISSS
+1080 GDTLLSEGIITGSST
-1093 SIAGGTPVSLRH
+1093 AGGTSVFPGH

-1181 CRVSLRLFAPAT
+1181 CRVSLWLFAPAT
-1193 AQQGLVSFLR
+1193 AQEGLVSFLR
-1203 DENDIVR
+1203 YENDIVR

-1217 YDTIRAAIAAP
+1217 YDTIRAAIPAP
-1228 KWSYLVSTPSLAHPI
+1228 KWSYLVATSSLAHPI
-1243 RIREGHRLRLATALE
+1243 RIREGHRLRLTTALE

-1408 PQLSLPVRG
+1408 PELSLPVRG
-1417 VGEADNIDLRDPTY
+1417 VGEANNIDLRDPTY

-1459 ADLHNAFVP
+1459 ADLHNAFIP

-1487 TRNGITYGG
+1487 TRNGVTYGG

>member
-10 AVLWAQTSTAWKWYG
+10 AGLWAQTSTAWKWYG

-33 RHTYPVS
+33 PLIYPVS
-40 TLWSSQKGVVRY
+40 NLWSSQKGVVRY
-52 LSDTIYV
+52 QEDTVYV
-59 MGTYWGEHNTS
+59 MGTYIGSDDTN

-78 SSINPTISGAGDDVR
+78 SSIDPTIPGGADDQVR

-114 RSHRSDNTWG
+114 RSGSTRG

-132 GTVYLLLIGHPNG
+132 GTVYLLLIGHPDG
-145 LYWEFKNRNGGA
+145 LDWVFQARGGGTA
-157 SSGSW
+157 SGSW
-162 NQTVLSGARASHL
+162 NPAGLSGDRASHL
-175 LKIQPYQSNPIL
+175 LKIQPYQSNPIV
-187 ARSSIGLS
+187 ARSSIGLTAS
-195 GSVEGIIISACDLKH
+195 GRIIACDLKH

-226 TLVESNLN
+226 TSVASNLN
-234 AVSSTSSTLF
+234 AVSSASSSTLF
-244 TIPAGNIRNRG
+244 QITSPVRNTNKRG

-260 NLADPN
+260 NLANYPD
-266 LSNPK
+266 LRNPK
-271 AAQLRYGSFLSGNAD
+271 AAQLRYEGPLNAD
-286 VTGHRLAHDS
+286 VTGHRLAYDP
-296 VSKRIRWLVE
+296 VSNRIRWLVE
-306 MEDLGQRRLIYD
+306 MEDLAQRSLIYN
-318 LSTTRF
+318 LSTTQTDD
-324 GNDYWT
+324 DYRVI
-330 NINGPTEVTEYTLR
+330 INGPNQRVVYTLR
-344 VLSINMD
+344 VFSIEMD
-351 LSFPLTLDY
+351 LSLPSTPKY
-360 HNLAQSTA
+360 HNLSRTA
-368 IPPTES
+368 SIPVPKS
-374 PYVFSHNDTL
+374 PYLFSYNDTL
-384 VWARRLGINTS
+384 VWSRSIWYTS
-395 LINGPISVSLT
+395 TLIDGGSFT
-406 TTSGIDYALL
+406 TIDRTFGYDHALL

-421 TSSGNNPNLSL
+421 SGGGNDAQLSR
-432 YLQIPGAR
+432 YVQIPQAKR
-440 SLSLS
+440 LHLS
-445 GMTVERAGELVYLS
+445 GMAVEREGELVYLS
-459 GSASGTSWGAGN
+459 GAANGQSWGPGN
-471 SLPLGLRDNSRA
+471 ALPLGLQQNSRS
-483 GFLIGLRRAD
+483 GFLIGLRRI
-493 PPTYRIIGY
+493 PSSYRIVGY
-502 RPFFSVGEARDFVE
+502 RRFFSVDDNLDQVEA
-516 VIGMIYNPTQAQ
+516 IGMAYNPAQAQ

-533 TAQDSLLMRPVW
+533 TAQDSLLMGPVW
-545 PLGRADTIRPSPQN
+545 PLGRTDTIRPSS
-559 NIPERLWVGR
+559 IISERLWVGR

-590 SAPVMIG
+590 SAPVTVE

-626 WRSTAAPLHI
+626 WQSTAAPLHI
-636 MGPFMGT
+636 MGPIADNL
-643 SEGTYSYDI
+643 EGTYNYNI
-652 SPLVAQGQFAPGDYC
+652 SPLVAQGQFAPGEYC

-684 DTLKLTVSGTTVPV
+684 DTLKLTVSGTTVPA

-716 QIGSSIPTTITG
+716 QMGSGISTING
-728 PYPRYRLEDWRFPT
+728 PYPRHRLENWKFP
-742 IGITNLHYLPYLRG
+742 IDITPHYLPYLRG

-763 STSVS
+763 KTN
-768 VKAVWSIDLMT
+768 AVWSIDLMT

-789 NPNIQRYVPDPVRG
+789 NPNIRMYVPDPVRG
-803 TYWTIASRTIPTSI
+803 TYWTIASYTIPTSTI
-817 RTENLYQA
+817 TENLYQA
-825 PPPWGTGDSLFI
+825 PPPWGTGDSLLI
-837 QRPTGRVTVRRDLYP
+837 QRPTGRVTVRRDVYP
-852 MRYDSIWVRSIARAA
+852 MRYDSIWVSSIERAA
-867 ILPHGDIIFFGVSYP
+867 ILPHGDIIFFGFSYP
-882 ISRQLQSD
+882 IGSNSV
-890 SISLWRVSLE
+890 SLWRVSLE
-900 KDTIYRLTEPNPPA
+900 KDTIYRLTEPNRHSSPA

-935 VCEDT
+935 VCGDT
-940 IYWIEK
+940 IYWIEQV
-946 MPHPSSCINNDI
+946 PNPCINNDT

-967 TSTFPG
+967 TSAFPG
-973 PLSYRVQTIDTIRPR
+973 PLSYQVQTIDTIRLR
-988 PGTSLRSYL
+988 SGTSLRSYL
-997 LYTKLPKPAL
+997 LYTKLPNPAL
-1007 IFVTSD
+1007 IFGTLN

-1021 TQTRDTLLRCMSRSS
+1021 TQTRDTLLRCMSGSS
-1036 LCCRYGLSDWI
+1036 LCCWYGLSDWI
-1047 SGLDGVAL
+1047 SGLGGVAL
-1055 LRGGALAVLRT
+1055 LRGGALAVLDG

-1080 GDTLLSEESISSS
+1080 RDTLLSEGSISSS
-1093 SIAGGTPVSLRH
+1093 SIAGGTSVSLLGH
-1105 SQDTLTFDW
+1105 SQDTLTFGW
-1114 PDASG
+1114 PGASG

-1125 YLEVHTT
+1125 YLQVHTT
-1132 PCTRAMP
+1132 SCARAKP

-1161 VGQVFHTYVQPD
+1161 VGQVFHTYVQRD
-1173 TEVVVGTD
+1173 TEVVVGTN

-1193 AQQGLVSFLR
+1193 AQQGRVSFLMG
-1203 DENDIVR
+1203 ENEIVR
-1210 WQATQSG
+1210 WRATQPG

-1228 KWSYLVSTPSLAHPI
+1228 KWSYLVSTSSLAHPI
-1243 RIREGHRLRLATALE
+1243 RIRQGHRLRLTTALE

-1272 FLTRYNIGAYN
+1272 FLTRYNIAAYN

-1295 RLPYVP
+1295 RLPYVH
-1301 GDSLMKAWNILLIE
+1301 GDSLMKAWNIALIE
-1315 PSRPCPGAGNLYCNT
+1315 PSGPCPGAGNWYCNT

-1352 YALIDTAGRLYFYG
+1352 YALTDTAGRLYFYG
-1366 APLSDIGSF
+1366 APLSSIGSP
-1375 SIGSADTLHFCHCD
+1375 IGSADTLHFCHCD

-1401 NHLPLHT
+1401 NHLPFHT

-1417 VGEADNIDLRDPTY
+1417 VGEADDIDLRDPTY

-1439 YTFVP
+1439 YTFLP

-1459 ADLHNAFVP
+1459 ADLHNAFIP
-1468 GGAHVDAGW
+1468 GGAHMDAGW

-1496 FSIADLNSDGNVD
+1496 FSIADLNSDGSVD

>member
-1 MRNLVLGLA
+1 MRSL
-10 AVLWAQTSTAWKWYG
+10 
-25 YTQENSPD
+25 
-33 RHTYPVS
+33 
-40 TLWSSQKGVVRY
+40 
-52 LSDTIYV
+52 
-59 MGTYWGEHNTS
+59 
-70 MELPDTVG
+70 
-78 SSINPTISGAGDDVR
+78 
-93 TYLAAYDRH
+93 
-102 TGAILWWMYFYH
+102 
-114 RSHRSDNTWG
+114 
-124 QDMAVASD
+124 
-132 GTVYLLLIGHPNG
+132 
-145 LYWEFKNRNGGA
+145 
-157 SSGSW
+157 
-162 NQTVLSGARASHL
+162 
-175 LKIQPYQSNPIL
+175 
-187 ARSSIGLS
+187 
-195 GSVEGIIISACDLKH
+195 
-210 LLLVGDTLLFA
+210 
-221 SGEFR
+221 
-226 TLVESNLN
+226 
-234 AVSSTSSTLF
+234 
-244 TIPAGNIRNRG
+244 
-255 LLVRW
+255 
-260 NLADPN
+260 
-266 LSNPK
+266 
-271 AAQLRYGSFLSGNAD
+271 LSGNAD
-286 VTGHRLAHDS
+286 VTGHRLAYDPGRN
-296 VSKRIRWLVE
+296 RIRWLVE
-306 MEDLGQRRLIYD
+306 MQDPASSSSRTLYYNYDIFSGGGGSATIGGTTDPLYTLRILSLSTD
-318 LSTTRF
+318 LSTP
-324 GNDYWT
+324 
-330 NINGPTEVTEYTLR
+330 PTL
-344 VLSINMD
+344 N
-351 LSFPLTLDY
+351 Y
-360 HNLAQSTA
+360 HNLAQSIS

-384 VWARRLGINTS
+384 VWARDLGISTS
-395 LINGPISVSLT
+395 LINGTSSVPINT
-406 TTSGIDYALL
+406 TGSYYALL

-421 TSSGNNPNLSL
+421 TSSGNNPNLSR
-432 YLQIPGAR
+432 YLQIPGA
-440 SLSLS
+440 SALSLS

-459 GSASGTSWGAGN
+459 GSASGTSWGVGN
-471 SLPLGLRDNSRA
+471 SLPLGLRSSSRA
-483 GFLIGLRRAD
+483 GFLIGLRRAGPPG

-502 RPFFSVGEARDFVE
+502 RPFFSVGASWNSVE
-516 VIGMIYNPTQAQ
+516 VNGMIYNPTQAQ

-559 NIPERLWVGR
+559 IPERLWVGR

-590 SAPVMIG
+590 SASVMIG
-597 VSGRNVHTSEVPPG
+597 VSGRNVDISEVPPG

-626 WRSTAAPLHI
+626 WQSTAAPLHI
-636 MGPFMGT
+636 MGPIMGT
-643 SEGTYSYDI
+643 SEGTYNYAF
-652 SPLVAQGQFAPGDYC
+652 SPLVASGQFAPGDYC

-672 APVLAGRRADII
+672 VPVLAGRRADII
-684 DTLKLTVSGTTVPV
+684 DTLKLTVSGTTVPA

-703 QTALTYL
+703 HTALTYL

-716 QIGSSIPTTITG
+716 QMGSGIPTITG
-728 PYPRYRLEDWRFPT
+728 PYPRHRLENWKFP
-742 IGITNLHYLPYLRG
+742 IAITPYYLPYLRG

-763 STSVS
+763 STTI

-789 NPNIQRYVPDPVRG
+789 NPDIQRCVPDPVRG
-803 TYWTIASRTIPTSI
+803 TYWTIASRIIPTSLTSI

-825 PPPWGTGDSLFI
+825 PPPWGTGDSLLI
-837 QRPTGRVTVRRDLYP
+837 QRPTDQVTVRRDVYP
-852 MRYDSIWVRSIARAA
+852 MRYDSIWVKFIVRAA
-867 ILPHGDIIFFGVSYP
+867 ILPHGDIIFFGVPYP
-882 ISRQLQSD
+882 DIYDD
-890 SISLWRVSLE
+890 SVSLWRVSLE

-935 VCEDT
+935 VCGDT

-946 MPHPSSCINNDI
+946 VPNPSCINNDT

-967 TSTFPG
+967 TSAFPG
-973 PLSYRVQTIDTIRPR
+973 PLSYQVQTIDTIRLR
-988 PGTSLRSYL
+988 SGTSLWSYL

-1007 IFVTSD
+1007 IFGTSK

-1021 TQTRDTLLRCMSRSS
+1021 TQTRDTLLRCMGGSF

-1055 LRGGALAVLRT
+1055 LRGGALAVLDG

-1080 GDTLLSEESISSS
+1080 RDTLLSEGSISSS
-1093 SIAGGTPVSLRH
+1093 SVAGGTSVSLLGH
-1105 SQDTLTFDW
+1105 SQDTLTFGW
-1114 PDASG
+1114 PGASG

-1125 YLEVHTT
+1125 YLQVQTT
-1132 PCTRAMP
+1132 SCARAKP

-1161 VGQVFHTYVQPD
+1161 VGQVFHTYVQRD

-1193 AQQGLVSFLR
+1193 AQQGLVSSIA
-1203 DENDIVR
+1203 DGNEIVR
-1210 WQATQSG
+1210 WRALSPGFDTVTATLQFP
-1217 YDTIRAAIAAP
+1217 A
-1228 KWSYLVSTPSLAHPI
+1228 KWSYLVSPDSVAHPI
-1243 RIREGHRLRLATALE
+1243 RVRDGYRIRVRTALE
-1258 GSYNATTFFHRPHP
+1258 GPYDATTFLHKRHP
-1272 FLTRYNIGAYN
+1272 FLTRYILAAYN
-1283 QRILGVS
+1283 QRTLGVVP
-1290 SDSLW
+1290 DSLW

-1301 GDSLMKAWNILLIE
+1301 GDSLMKAWNIVLIE
-1315 PSRPCPGAGNLYCNT
+1315 PSGPCPGAGTWYCDT
-1330 PWTALARVELR
+1330 LWTALARVELR

-1366 APLSDIGSF
+1366 APLSDIGGF

-1389 PTTPK
+1389 PNTPK

-1408 PQLSLPVRG
+1408 PEVSLPVRG
-1417 VGEADNIDLRDPTY
+1417 VGEADSIDLRDPTY

-1444 GPGGTLQAAA
+1444 GPGGTLRAAA

-1459 ADLHNAFVP
+1459 ADLHNAFIP

-1487 TRNGITYGG
+1487 TRNGVTYGG
-1496 FSIADLNSDGNVD
+1496 FSIADLNSDGSVD